1 MRVGPILLGA
11 GVAAVAAFM
20 LLVPDWERPGMARE
34 VGPRALAMDDF
45 APPAR
50 RNAAP
55 DRPAA
60 PLPAVPDDPRPATE
74 AFRNVQVLTEVDAA
88 GFMRLQHAITAWVA
102 AEQGCS
108 FCHSGADYAAED
120 NPRKQ
125 AARAML
131 RMVRQVNSDSSGH
144 VGQLGVTC
152 YTCHQGQPVPPDAW
166 RPGPAQ
172 RQVAQVARQDQWN
185 ETASNVRDF
194 FPDAALAHYL
204 LQETPGL
211 VQARAAR
218 APAQVGS
225 AIEIKR
231 LYEAMMQMA
240 DGIGVGCVH
249 CHNSRAFT
257 DWQQSTPARWA
268 GFSGIQ
274 MTRALNRDVLLPLA
288 AELPQLRPHPGVPL
302 SPSMPEADARWRGGN
317 ALLTCATCHHGLP
330 VPLHGADLLSD
341 HPALRGASR

>member
-1 MRVGPILLGA
+1 MRLGPILLGVGLAAAA
-11 GVAAVAAFM
+11 GFM
-20 LLVPDWERPGMARE
+20 LLVPDWQRSGPARE

-45 APPAR
+45 PQSPR

-60 PLPAVPDDPRPATE
+60 ALPEVPDDPRPARE
-74 AFRNVQVLTEVDAA
+74 VFQNVQVLSDIDAGA
-88 GFMRLQHAITAWVA
+88 FMRLQHALTAWVA
-102 AEQGCS
+102 PEQGCS
-108 FCHSGADYAAED
+108 FCHAGTNYAAED

-131 RMVRQVNSDSSGH
+131 RMVRQVNSEPSGH

-185 ETASNVRDF
+185 ETASNVHDF
-194 FPDAALAHYL
+194 FPDAGYAQYL
-204 LQETPGL
+204 LQDTPGL
-211 VQARAAR
+211 AQAREVR
-218 APAQVGS
+218 APAQVAS
-225 AIEIKR
+225 AIEVAR
-231 LYEAMMQMA
+231 LYEVMMQMS

-257 DWQQSTPARWA
+257 DWQQSSPARWA

-274 MTRALNRDVLLPLA
+274 LTRTLNRDVLLPLA
-288 AELPQLRPHPGVPL
+288 AELAQLRPHPGVPL
-302 SPSMPEADARWRGGN
+302 SPNMPDVDARWRGGN
-317 ALLTCATCHHGLP
+317 ALVTCATCHHGQP
-330 VPLHGADLLSD
+330 MPLRGADLLAD
-341 HPALRGASR
+341 HPALRGAPR